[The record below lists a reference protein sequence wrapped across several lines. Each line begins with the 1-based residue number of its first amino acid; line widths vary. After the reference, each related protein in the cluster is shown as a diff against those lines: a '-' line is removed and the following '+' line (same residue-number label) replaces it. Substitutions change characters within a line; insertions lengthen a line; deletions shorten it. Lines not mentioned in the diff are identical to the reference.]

1 MPTLREKF
9 IRELKI
15 RGRSE
20 RTVHA
25 YVASVCA
32 LAVFHKKSPDQLSD
46 EQIRDWLFHLVTVRR
61 LAGSSV
67 NCAVQAVRAF
77 QDWVLGRPR
86 ADTVRGVPR
95 GKRATTR
102 AEVYA
107 LVEIAAI
114 LAAAPAGRDR
124 AFLTVVYACGL
135 RLAEA
140 RHLQTGDLDAAR
152 GQLRV
157 RLGKGAKERVLPY
170 PKTLDALFRD
180 YWRADRLHRP
190 GYLPAPDG
198 VRNAWLFVGVHP
210 DRPMSKATAQN
221 IYLRAVA
228 AAGVRRKKGIHSLR
242 HSYAT
247 HLLEAG
253 AEITAVQRLLGH
265 TGLATTARYLHVTAG
280 RLGQIVS
287 PLDLL
292 AGATAA
298 KHANATPPALT
309 LPAPTPASSAPA
321 VATTAAARA
330 VAP

>member
-1 MPTLREKF
+1 MPALREKF
-9 IRELKI
+9 LRELKI

-25 YVASVCA
+25 YIASVAA
-32 LAVFHKKSPDQLSD
+32 LARYHRKSPDLIGDD
-46 EQIRDWLFHLVTVRR
+46 EVRDWLLHLVVARR
-61 LAGSSV
+61 LSGSSV

-77 QDWVLGRPR
+77 QEWVLGRPR
-86 ADTVRGVPR
+86 AETVRGVPR

-107 LVEIAAI
+107 LSEVAAL
-114 LAAAPAGRDR
+114 LAAASAGRDR
-124 AFLTVVYACGL
+124 AFLTAVYACGL
-135 RLAEA
+135 RVSEA

-157 RLGKGAKERVLPY
+157 RRGKGAKERVLPC
-170 PKTLDALFRD
+170 PLSLFALFRD

-190 GYLPAPDG
+190 GYFPAADG
-198 VRNAWLFVGVHP
+198 ARNAWLFAGVHP
-210 DRPMSKATAQN
+210 DEPLSKGTAQN

-265 TGLATTARYLHVTAG
+265 TSLTTTARYLHVTAG

-298 KHANATPPALT
+298 ALEASVAPSAPPPARS
-309 LPAPTPASSAPA
+309 TPAIA
-321 VATTAAARA
+321 TAAARA
-330 VAP
+330 VAS

>member
-9 IRELKI
+9 LRELKI

-32 LAVFHKKSPDQLSD
+32 LAVYHRQSPDRLSD
-46 EQIRDWLFHLVTVRR
+46 DEIRDWLLHLVTARR
-61 LAGSSV
+61 LSGSSV

-77 QDWVLGRPR
+77 QEWVLGRAR

-107 LVEIAAI
+107 LAEIAAI

-124 AFLTVVYACGL
+124 AWLTTVYACGL
-135 RLAEA
+135 RLDEA

-157 RLGKGAKERVLPY
+157 RRGKGAKERVLPL
-170 PKTLDALFRD
+170 PVSLLTLLRA
-180 YWRADRLHRP
+180 YWRTDRAHRP
-190 GYLPAPDG
+190 GYFPAADG
-198 VRNAWLFVGVHP
+198 ARDAWLFAGARA
-210 DRPMSKATAQN
+210 DRPLSKGTAQN
-221 IYLRAVA
+221 IYLRAIA
-228 AAGVRRKKGIHSLR
+228 TSGVKRKKGIHALR

-265 TGLATTARYLHVTAG
+265 TSLTTTARYLHVTAG
-280 RLGQIVS
+280 RLGHIVS

-292 AGATAA
+292 AAATAA
-298 KHANATPPALT
+298 PPTRTSA
-309 LPAPTPASSAPA
+309 APA
-321 VATTAAARA
+321 AATARA